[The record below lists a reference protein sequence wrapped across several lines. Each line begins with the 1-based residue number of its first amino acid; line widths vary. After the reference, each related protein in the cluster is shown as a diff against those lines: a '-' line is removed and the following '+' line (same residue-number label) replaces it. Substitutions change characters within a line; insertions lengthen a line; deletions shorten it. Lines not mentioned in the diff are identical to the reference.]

1 MTPELITKIIKGR
14 VADGTYGRGTVL
26 PAEKALAAEFGVSH
40 WILRQA
46 LQPLKDTGVV
56 QAISGR
62 GNLVPGPQ
70 AAQSAARQVQ
80 GITKIIR
87 ERLADGTYA
96 VGTWLPGT
104 SVLAVEFDVST
115 NTVQAA
121 LRSLKQEKLLAS
133 LNPQGTYVID
143 PQHPCAPPP
152 DTRSH
157 HVAIEKVIRERLRNG
172 TYPPGSRLPTYAE
185 LASEFGAGHTTIS
198 NALQLLRKEGLVSE
212 RQRSKRVYARRSA
225 SEHPGA
231 DRNITGEIEQIAPS
245 RLSDGT
251 YAVGT
256 WLPSARTLAAEF
268 GVVHATIRKALAPL
282 KGEKLLASLETLG
295 IYVADPQQ
303 PGVPPPGRTS
313 RTVAYVGK
321 VLRERLRDGTYPPGS
336 PLPTNAE
343 LSAEFEVRSHLIST
357 ALKPIRSEGLVS
369 SGPRCRLYAARPTSE
384 PPAPVRN
391 APREAVSCDAA
402 TTSEQDHQ

>member
-1 MTPELITKIIKGR
+1 MTPELITKTIKRR
-14 VADGTYGRGTVL
+14 VADGTYGRGTAL

-40 WILRQA
+40 WTLRQA

-56 QAISGR
+56 HAISGR
-62 GNLVPGPQ
+62 GNLVPDPQ
-70 AAQSAARQVQ
+70 ATQSAARQVQ

-104 SVLAVEFDVST
+104 SVLAAEFDVSP

-121 LRSLKQEKLLAS
+121 LRSLKQEKLLAA

-152 DTRSH
+152 AAQSH
-157 HVAIEKVIRERLRNG
+157 HVAIAKVIRVRLRNG

-212 RQRSKRVYARRSA
+212 RQRSKRVYAVRSA

-231 DRNITGEIEQIAPS
+231 DRNVTGEIERIVRS

-268 GVVHATIRKALAPL
+268 GVCHATIREALAPL

-295 IYVADPQQ
+295 TYVVDPQQ
-303 PGVPPPGRTS
+303 PGVPPPGMTS
-313 RTVAYVGK
+313 RTVVYVGK

-336 PLPTNAE
+336 RLPTNVE
-343 LSAEFEVRSHLIST
+343 LATEFDVGVNTISR
-357 ALKPIRSEGLVS
+357 AINPLRSEGLVL
-369 SGPRCRLYAARPTSE
+369 SGLHFRVCAARPACE
-384 PPAPVRN
+384 PSGLASN
-391 APREAVSCDAA
+391 ATRVLDGDLKRGF
-402 TTSEQDHQ
+402 DHA